1 MNSFGIGINQYF
13 SYYFVLES
21 EKINS
26 NLSWHSQKNDIS
38 ASSINSVQFLFS
50 LSMTTLASAEYSW
63 ITVFLAKQM
72 YLCNTPGFRLSSVH
86 YSSYIFRRNHLIIK
100 FSSPRTLG
108 IQPKS
113 ASFTQ
118 TIFLGV
124 LECNAISKRV
134 LFANLHFLTWKRLW
148 NDSNKIICW
157 TGLICLIFV
166 VCLARKR
173 ICIF

>member
-50 LSMTTLASAEYSW
+50 LSTTTLEGVECSW
-63 ITVFLAKQM
+63 ITVFWPSKCICAIHQDFDSVQFTTVHIFLEEITWLLS
-72 YLCNTPGFRLSSVH
+72 YL
-86 YSSYIFRRNHLIIK
+86 
-100 FSSPRTLG
+100 PRGPLE
-108 IQPKS
+108 S

-124 LECNAISKRV
+124 FGCNAISKRV
-134 LFANLHFLTWKRLW
+134 LFANLHFLTWKRLSI
-148 NDSNKIICW
+148 DFKKIICW
-157 TGLICLIFV
+157 TVSICLIFV

>member
-38 ASSINSVQFLFS
+38 ASSINSVQFIFS

-72 YLCNTPGFRLSSVH
+72 YLCDTPGFRLSSVQ
-86 YSSYIFRRNHLIIK
+86 YSSYIFRRIL
-100 FSSPRTLG
+100 SYLPRGPWEYTRKLRLLL
-108 IQPKS
+108 K
-113 ASFTQ
+113 

-134 LFANLHFLTWKRLW
+134 CLLIYIFWLEQGFRLIPTKFLL
-148 NDSNKIICW
+148 N
-157 TGLICLIFV
+157 GLICLIFV

>member
-1 MNSFGIGINQYF
+1 MWAGLVDSRYIWNRDMNSFGIGITHYF
-13 SYYFVLES
+13 AYYFVLES

-50 LSMTTLASAEYSW
+50 LSTPTLGSTEYSW

-100 FSSPRTLG
+100 LSSPRTL
-108 IQPKS
+108 
-113 ASFTQ
+113 
-118 TIFLGV
+118 
-124 LECNAISKRV
+124 
-134 LFANLHFLTWKRLW
+134 
-148 NDSNKIICW
+148 
-157 TGLICLIFV
+157 
-166 VCLARKR
+166 R
-173 ICIF
+173 ICVFYSNYILGGVWMQCNI